1 MGYMNASKLREPAVF
16 SKESYMDIMVFTQ
29 TCKIRALG
37 FEVQSLRVGGR
48 QAFININAVPNEV
61 TIQCT

>member
-1 MGYMNASKLREPAVF
+1 MF
-16 SKESYMDIMVFTQ
+16 SKESYMDLMVFTQ

-48 QAFININAVPNEV
+48 QAFINIHAVPNEV
-61 TIQCT
+61 TVQCT